1 MKKLIVQSL
10 LFISIMVVI
19 ILLSLFLIPNKKLID
34 NSLYANIDKHHR
46 LDSLTSP
53 KIVFVGGSNLGFGL
67 DSKRLEDSLHIPVV
81 NMGLHAGLGLKFMI
95 NEVKPSIRK
104 GDIVVLSPEYHHF
117 FNNSLLDGEK
127 ILVALL
133 FDVNRTDLKY
143 ITFTQALHLIP
154 LTVEYSVSKLMRK
167 ELDVMDEDV
176 NNEFDKNYKR
186 NSFNKYGDEVMH
198 WNYPNQV
205 IHQMVGTSASED
217 VSSSTLDLIRDFD
230 QYLRTK
236 GAKLIIIPPAFM
248 ASSYSG
254 YQKVIGNITIKLK
267 EQKTPFKIKPKSF
280 VFPDSLYFNTVYHL
294 NKQGV
299 KQRTDSIVRLMKRE
313 IVK

>member
-1 MKKLIVQSL
+1 MRKFILKSL
-10 LFISIMVVI
+10 LFIGIVVVT
-19 ILLSLFLIPNKKLID
+19 ILFSLFLIPNTKLIN

-46 LDSLTSP
+46 LDSLPSP

-95 NEVKPSIRK
+95 NEVKSSIKK
-104 GDIVVLSPEYHHF
+104 GDIVVLSPEYHHLF
-117 FNNSLLDGEK
+117 DDNLLNGEK

-133 FDVNRTDLKY
+133 FDVNRKGLRY
-143 ITFTQALHLIP
+143 VTFIQAIHLIP

-167 ELDVMDEDV
+167 EMDVMDEDV
-176 NNEFDKNYKR
+176 NNQFEQNYKR

-198 WNYPNQV
+198 WNYPNQS
-205 IHQMVGTSASED
+205 IHQMKGTDVSEN
-217 VSSSTLDLIRDFD
+217 VSSSTLNLINGFD
-230 QYLRTK
+230 QFLRAK

-248 ASSYSG
+248 KTSFTNYAR
-254 YQKVIGNITIKLK
+254 IIDNIEIRLM
-267 EQKTPFKIKPKSF
+267 EQKTPFAIKPECF
-280 VFPDSLYFNTVYHL
+280 VFPDSLFFNTVYHL

-299 KQRTDSIVRLMKRE
+299 EERTDSIVQLMKRE
-313 IVK
+313 I